1 VNSAE
6 LNLGALIQD
15 IIMLFIVIDPITL
28 GIYVGVNT
36 AGLEPSLRREIVVR
50 GVTGGTVILLF
61 FRLVGDSVMSYF
73 GIEIQDFMIA
83 LGRLLM
89 IVAILDFMDIRY
101 TSELRRDRP
110 SLVPIATPLIAGPAA
125 ISTTIYIKYA
135 HGMIYALIA
144 ILINAVLT
152 YLSMLGGARLSEVLG
167 KSGSQLVDKV
177 IALILAGLAI
187 SLIRRGVVM
196 IVTSLK

>member
-1 VNSAE
+1 VV
-6 LNLGALIQD
+6 LGLDIGALIQD

-28 GIYVGVNT
+28 GIYVGANT
-36 AGLEPSLRREIVVR
+36 AGLEPSLRKEIVLR
-50 GVTGGTVILLF
+50 GVTGGTIILLF
-61 FRLVGDSVMSYF
+61 FGLVGDSVMSYF
-73 GIEIQDFMIA
+73 GIETQDFMIA
-83 LGRLLM
+83 LGILLM

-101 TSELRRDRP
+101 ASELRRDRP

-135 HGMIYALIA
+135 HGITYALIA
-144 ILINAVLT
+144 IVVNVFLT
-152 YLSMLGGARLSEVLG
+152 YISMLGGAKLSEVLG

-187 SLIRRGVVM
+187 SLIRRGIIM
-196 IVTSLK
+196 IIASLK

>member
-1 VNSAE
+1 MALE

-28 GIYVGVNT
+28 GIYVGTNT
-36 AGLEPSLRREIVVR
+36 AGLEPSLRKEIILR

-61 FRLVGDSVMSYF
+61 FGLVGDYVMSYF
-73 GIEIQDFMIA
+73 GIEIEDFMIA
-83 LGRLLM
+83 LGILLM

-101 TSELRRDRP
+101 TSELRRDRA

-125 ISTTIYIKYA
+125 ISTTIYIKYT
-135 HGMIYALIA
+135 HGITYALIA
-144 ILINAVLT
+144 IAVNIFLT
-152 YLSMLGGARLSEVLG
+152 YISMLGGAKLSEVLG

-177 IALILAGLAI
+177 IALILAGLAV
-187 SLIRRGVVM
+187 SLIRRGIIM
-196 IVTSLK
+196 IVASLK